1 MDQSLT
7 VTRKQSKRMTSS
19 GISYFVQSLMELGRR
34 HELLWHMTVRHLR
47 GQYKQSILGYA
58 WALLNPLSQM
68 LTLSLVF
75 SVLLTD
81 RFNSGGEP
89 YPLFLM
95 VALVPWMFF
104 ANALSSATDSVTGAI
119 SLVTKVRFPREILP
133 IAAILTKIVDL
144 LFGLSILVALMFYY
158 GHTPTWTVLWVPLL
172 FFIQVMFV
180 MGLAFPLAALNL
192 FFHDV
197 RYLVGVTLTLWFYMT
212 PIIYSVDDI
221 PEKYQIFF
229 DINPNALLINAY
241 RRVLLQDIGPGLDRL
256 LIGLAVALT
265 TFVVGYYLF
274 KKMEPSF
281 ADRI

>member
-7 VTRKQSKRMTSS
+7 VARKQSKRMASS
-19 GISYFVQSLMELGRR
+19 GISYFVQSLLELGRR

-81 RFNSGGEP
+81 RFNSGGDP

-133 IAAILTKIVDL
+133 IAAILTKVVDL

-158 GHTPTWTVLWVPLL
+158 GHAPTWTVLWVPVL
-172 FFIQVMFV
+172 FFIHVIFV

-221 PEKYQIFF
+221 PQKYQIFF

-256 LIGLAVALT
+256 LIGLGVALT